1 MESHRS
7 KTRSFRKVA
16 KLTIVTRQM
25 HRELKLQHA
34 LLQQIAQNVGVS
46 EQATEEMRKLVND
59 APEGASVAA
68 LIRTAPMTGDGDGP
82 QLSIATAETE
92 KRTSSESN
100 SDQGQ
105 MMDKRE
111 V

>member
-1 MESHRS
+1 MGSHRS
-7 KTRSFRKVA
+7 KTRCVHKVA
-16 KLTIVTRQM
+16 KLTTVTRQM

-34 LLQQIAQNVGVS
+34 LLQQIAQKVGVS

-68 LIRTAPMTGDGDGP
+68 LIRTPPMTGDGDGP
-82 QLSIATAETE
+82 QLSIATAEAG

-105 MMDKRE
+105 MTEKDE